1 MCFSTILG
9 EYTDI
14 NLKRFT
20 EERNMDMDKYKVMI
34 VDDQSISRH
43 LFEMYVNNSP
53 KYELVFSL
61 SSASAADVYIL
72 RHSVDLI
79 LMDILMNDG
88 SNGLDAAEKIK
99 KLRPDIKIIA
109 VTSMPEYSW
118 MERAKSIGIESF
130 WYKEAD
136 EQTILEVMDRTIAGQ
151 SVYPENSPKVQLGL
165 ANSSEF
171 TERELEILRIVTTGA
186 TNQQV
191 AEQLGISENTV
202 KTHVRSMLDKTGFRS
217 RTELAIK
224 ARVIGIAISSDD
236 Q

>member
-1 MCFSTILG
+1 M
-9 EYTDI
+9 E
-14 NLKRFT
+14 
-20 EERNMDMDKYKVMI
+20 KYRVMI

-53 KYELVFSL
+53 SYELAFSL

-72 RHSVDLI
+72 RHEVDLI

-88 SNGLDAAEKIK
+88 SNGLEAAEKIK

-118 MERAKSIGIESF
+118 LEKAKSIGIESF

-136 EQTILEVMDRTIAGQ
+136 EQTILEVMDRTMAGE
-151 SVYPENSPKVQLGL
+151 SVYPDSSPRVKLGL
-165 ANSSEF
+165 ADSSEL

-202 KTHVRSMLDKTGFRS
+202 KSHVRSMLDKTGFRS

-224 ARVIGIAISSDD
+224 ARVLGIAISSDD
-236 Q
+236 V

>member
-1 MCFSTILG
+1 M
-9 EYTDI
+9 E
-14 NLKRFT
+14 
-20 EERNMDMDKYKVMI
+20 KYRVMI

-53 KYELVFSL
+53 KYELAFSL

-72 RHSVDLI
+72 RHEVDLI

-88 SNGLDAAEKIK
+88 SNGLEAAEKIK
-99 KLRPDIKIIA
+99 KLRPDIKVIA

-118 MERAKSIGIESF
+118 LEKAKSIGIESF

-136 EQTILEVMDRTIAGQ
+136 EQTILEVMDRTVAGE
-151 SVYPENSPKVQLGL
+151 SVYPDSSPKVKLGL
-165 ANSSEF
+165 ADSSEL
-171 TERELEILRIVTTGA
+171 TDRELEILRIVTTGA

-202 KTHVRSMLDKTGFRS
+202 KSHVRSMLDKTGFRS

-224 ARVIGIAISSDD
+224 ARVLGIAISSDD
-236 Q
+236 V

>member
-1 MCFSTILG
+1 M
-9 EYTDI
+9 E
-14 NLKRFT
+14 
-20 EERNMDMDKYKVMI
+20 KYKVMI

-53 KYELVFSL
+53 NYELVFSL
-61 SSASAADVYIL
+61 SSAAAADVYIL
-72 RHSVDLI
+72 RHEIDLI

-88 SNGLDAAEKIK
+88 SNGLEAAEKIK

-136 EQTILEVMDRTIAGQ
+136 EQTILEVMDKTMAGV
-151 SVYPENSPKVQLGL
+151 SVYPESSPKVQLGL

-224 ARVIGIAISSDD
+224 ARVIGIAISNDD

>member
-1 MCFSTILG
+1 M
-9 EYTDI
+9 
-14 NLKRFT
+14 
-20 EERNMDMDKYKVMI
+20 NMEKYRVMI

-53 KYELVFSL
+53 RYELAFSL

-72 RHSVDLI
+72 GNQVDLI

-88 SNGLDAAEKIK
+88 SNGLEAAEKIK
-99 KLRPDIKIIA
+99 SLRPDIKIIA

-118 MERAKSIGIESF
+118 LEKAKSIGIESF

-136 EQTILEVMDRTIAGQ
+136 EQTILEVMDRTMAGD
-151 SVYPENSPKVQLGL
+151 SVYPENSPRVKLGL
-165 ANSSEF
+165 ADSSEL

-224 ARVIGIAISSDD
+224 ARVLGIAISNDEG
-236 Q
+236 

>member
-1 MCFSTILG
+1 M
-9 EYTDI
+9 E
-14 NLKRFT
+14 
-20 EERNMDMDKYKVMI
+20 KYRVMI

-53 KYELVFSL
+53 KYELAFSL
-61 SSASAADVYIL
+61 SSAQAADVYIL
-72 RHSVDLI
+72 RHQVDLI

-88 SNGLDAAEKIK
+88 SNGLEAAEKIK
-99 KLRPDIKIIA
+99 SLRPEIKIIA

-118 MERAKSIGIESF
+118 LEKAKSIGIESF

-136 EQTILEVMDRTIAGQ
+136 EQTILEVMDRTMAGDH
-151 SVYPENSPKVQLGL
+151 VYPRSSPTVKLGL
-165 ANSSEF
+165 ADSSEF

-202 KTHVRSMLDKTGFRS
+202 KSHVRSMLDKTGFRS

-224 ARVIGIAISSDD
+224 ARVIGITISDS
-236 Q
+236 